1 MSVTTN
7 SNNSVCMLK
16 ALPFHDTFITF
27 LIQHSYFSPLCCPL
41 HVQGDIKKGELLK
54 NPTKIE
60 EIQEKNIY

>member
-1 MSVTTN
+1 
-7 SNNSVCMLK
+7 MLK